1 MVPPRITLQQRLIYH
16 THKKEGGKGG
26 KANHLATPAAG
37 KAPLVVYP
45 EISLLLIK
53 LPPLETGAKSISGVP
68 SPGGFVLWLK
78 KMRDVRG
85 KITTYLCRVG

>member
-1 MVPPRITLQQRLIYH
+1 MVPPRIALQQRLIYH
-16 THKKEGGKGG
+16 THTKGG
-26 KANHLATPAAG
+26 VREKTNHLATPAAG

-68 SPGGFVLWLK
+68 SPKGLCSLAEEDARRSWEDNYLFV
-78 KMRDVRG
+78 
-85 KITTYLCRVG
+85 